1 MEDTKKMSK
10 LKPLSASELSTF
22 SGQMA
27 MTVKTG
33 IPISESMMILKEDAE
48 THAAEK
54 LFGEIL
60 DKVELGQDL
69 ASSLKETGVFPNY
82 MVRMVEI
89 GEASGRLDQVM
100 ESLEMYYKREDNLG
114 KSIKS
119 AVTYPTIMLCILV
132 AVILVL
138 VIKVLPIFNEV
149 FISLGG
155 EMSSIAVGAMNLG
168 TVISKY
174 SIVLI
179 CIIAAIVIA
188 IFIMRLTEGGKRVI
202 RRMGE
207 VIFKKISSKM
217 ESGKFASGMALML
230 ASGVDINKAVELT
243 VPLIKHP
250 EMEKKVKELDVMM
263 NEGCSFTECV
273 QKVGIFTGMQ
283 ARMLSLG
290 FKSGNLDEVMGQ
302 IADNYE
308 EEVDNR
314 LDNLISVIE
323 PTMVAVLCVI
333 VGLILLSAMLPLL
346 GVMTSLV

>member
-1 MEDTKKMSK
+1 MSK
-10 LKPLSASELSTF
+10 NKTLSASELSTF
-22 SGQMA
+22 SSQLA

-48 THAAEK
+48 TPAAEK

-60 DKVELGQDL
+60 DKVELGQGL
-69 ASSLKETGVFPNY
+69 ASSLKETGVFPSY
-82 MVRMVEI
+82 MTQMIEI
-89 GEASGRLDQVM
+89 GEASGRLDQVLA
-100 ESLEMYYKREDNLG
+100 SLEMYYKREDNLG

-119 AVTYPTIMLCILV
+119 AVTYPAIMLCILV

-149 FISLGG
+149 FLSLGG
-155 EMSSIAVGAMNLG
+155 EMSSLAVGAMNLG
-168 TVISKY
+168 SAISKY

-179 CIIAAIVIA
+179 CIIAVIVIILIA
-188 IFIMRLTEGGKRVI
+188 MRLTEGGKAAMAGMGQ
-202 RRMGE
+202 RM
-207 VIFKKISSKM
+207 FKKLSSKM

-243 VPLIKHP
+243 LPIVKNP
-250 EMEKKVKELDVMM
+250 EMIKKVSQLNTMM
-263 NEGCSFTECV
+263 EQGESFTDCV

-283 ARMLSLG
+283 ARMLGLG
-290 FKSGNLDEVMGQ
+290 FRSGNLDDVMEQ
-302 IADNYE
+302 IAENYE
-308 EEVDNR
+308 DEVDDR

-323 PTMVAVLCVI
+323 PTMVAILCVI